1 MENDKKELMMVTQNG
16 IMIRTPVAGINC
28 IGRNTQGVRLINVDT
43 GDRVIDMTRVVK
55 EEEAVEGVEDG
66 TAADGVT
73 TDGADNGQM
82 PAQALEAAAE
92 EEVAE
97 EEAESEQESDDP
109 LQDED
114 LDN

>member
-1 MENDKKELMMVTQNG
+1 M
-16 IMIRTPVAGINC
+16 RHA
-28 IGRNTQGVRLINVDT
+28 
-43 GDRVIDMTRVVK
+43 IDMTRVVK

-82 PAQALEAAAE
+82 PAQAMDAAAE
-92 EEVAE
+92 EEVE
-97 EEAESEQESDDP
+97 LEQEPDDP